1 MERSKNQ
8 GIQAARAIAALT
20 VAYFHSYIALRGFPE
35 SAQWPIAAL
44 KQWGY
49 LGVDFFFAISGYVI
63 CLIAAKPHFSSLGFS
78 IKRVFRLFPMYW
90 VVMGVVGLL
99 ILAHLYRAES
109 LSHFLYSISLLPQQH
124 ASVYDPSWT
133 LEREIVFYGIAAVV
147 VPFAGIWGL
156 AIALA
161 ALALG
166 GWYLGDPWT
175 YHLVSTRQ
183 ADFLAGVLVFLI
195 GDDKRFGPIV
205 AIVGAVILA
214 ITRTYDFTFS
224 IPLCMG
230 CILFGMV
237 ELRLPWQRWP
247 FQWLV
252 QIGDASYSLYLLHV
266 LIFTAVSY
274 VAVHFV
280 TLPDSLCEPYRY
292 VTLALCCTISCWTWR
307 LIELP
312 AIKYGNGLASRI
324 RRPNASNNAHNVVAN
339 DGRLHDGQSSG
350 V

>member
-1 MERSKNQ
+1 MDHSKNE
-8 GIQAARAIAALT
+8 GVQAARAIAALT

-35 SAQWPIAAL
+35 NAQLPIAPL

-49 LGVDFFFAISGYVI
+49 LGVDFLFAISGYVI
-63 CLIAAKPHFSSLGFS
+63 CLIAAKPHFSPLRFS

-90 VVMGVVGLL
+90 AVMGVVALL
-99 ILAHLYRAES
+99 IWTHLYRAES
-109 LSHFLYSISLLPQQH
+109 LGHFLYSMALLPQPS

-133 LEREIVFYGIAAVV
+133 LEREIVFYAIAAVI

-156 AIALA
+156 AVALA
-161 ALALG
+161 LLALG
-166 GWYLGDPWT
+166 GWYLSDPWT

-195 GDDKRFGPIV
+195 GGDKRLGP
-205 AIVGAVILA
+205 AIAGIGIVILA
-214 ITRTYDFTFS
+214 ITRNHDFSFS

-247 FQWLV
+247 FRWLV

-274 VAVHFV
+274 VTVHFV
-280 TLPDSLCEPYRY
+280 TLPAWLCESCRY
-292 VTLALCCTISCWTWR
+292 ATIVLCCIVSHQTWR

-312 AIKYGNGLASRI
+312 SIGYGSRLANRI
-324 RRPNASNNAHNVVAN
+324 GRTDASNNANDVVADN
-339 DGRLHDGQSSG
+339 RRLYG
-350 V
+350 